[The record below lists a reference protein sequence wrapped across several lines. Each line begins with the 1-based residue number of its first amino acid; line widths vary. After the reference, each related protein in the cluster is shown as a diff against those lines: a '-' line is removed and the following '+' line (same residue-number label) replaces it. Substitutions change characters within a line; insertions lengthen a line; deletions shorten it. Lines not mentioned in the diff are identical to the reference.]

1 MEFCR
6 MTRPSSWQE
15 RLKKVRP
22 IQARRCGGW
31 KRLNP
36 ELLSH
41 SAGAFD
47 NWPVLVIDREPC
59 SEAGRGVGHVAGAGM
74 DQRDV
79 RDAWEKFVERGALS
93 ADLRSSVAASWQRSK
108 NHQIAVDR
116 PKAPLV
122 ADAELFRHRS
132 KHASLRHAA
141 RCALDSS
148 RTFLSD
154 ANSIMILTDP
164 TGLIIDTQ
172 GDDRVIDA
180 GRTVHLEHGG
190 RWSEAD
196 IGTNAIGAAIAESKP
211 VQIHGVEHFCTEVQR
226 WTCAAVP
233 VHDPTDGEL
242 LGVVDISGPASTF
255 NPQSLALAVSAG
267 HHVESVLA
275 QSVRQDHEK
284 LLCHFLAKRSLWASE
299 DFIVLDR
306 RGMIL
311 HATERALGAMRDHR
325 LGIDNDAATRFLK
338 ALPFEEWPIKL
349 RELLPNA
356 SFDLVNNG
364 TSGIGAI
371 IVLHTRRRLP
381 TADRDIQKPKTTFER
396 REAASSSPP
405 RKDMTPRPRHL
416 EDTIGDATS
425 SFVARDPTVRAIVRQ
440 VETAAARKMP
450 ILIRGETGT
459 GKEQLARHAHAAS
472 RRKGAFVPV
481 NCAAFP
487 ESLIEAELFGYA
499 DGAFTGARRGG
510 SIGLVKE
517 ADGGTLF
524 LDEIGDM
531 PVALQ
536 AVLLRLL
543 DDWTV
548 RPVGGVRAK
557 VDVFLVSATNASLDR
572 AIAEGRFRSDL
583 LYRLNTLE
591 VTLPKLRD
599 RADFDA
605 ITHHLLHAID
615 PACEITPA
623 TMSRLAARSWPGNI
637 RELRNVLARFT
648 LAAAN
653 GVIDDAAVESS
664 SDPPP
669 RTASGS
675 LHDIQRTRI
684 LVVYAETA
692 GNVSETARRLGVS
705 RNTIYRALAQLGSK

>member
-1 MEFCR
+1 
-6 MTRPSSWQE
+6 
-15 RLKKVRP
+15 
-22 IQARRCGGW
+22 
-31 KRLNP
+31 
-36 ELLSH
+36 
-41 SAGAFD
+41 
-47 NWPVLVIDREPC
+47 
-59 SEAGRGVGHVAGAGM
+59 M
-74 DQRDV
+74 DQREV

-108 NHQIAVDR
+108 NHQVTVDR
-116 PKAPLV
+116 AKAPLV

-141 RCALDSS
+141 RCALDNS

-211 VQIHGVEHFCTEVQR
+211 VQIRGVEHFCTEVQR

-255 NPQSLALAVSAG
+255 NPQSLALAVSVG

-284 LLCHFLAKRSLWASE
+284 LLCHFLAKRSLWATE
-299 DFIVLDR
+299 EFIVLDR
-306 RGMIL
+306 RGTIL
-311 HATERALGAMRDHR
+311 HATERALGAVQHNRRD
-325 LGIDNDAATRFLK
+325 LGNDAATRSLK
-338 ALPFEEWPIKL
+338 ALAFEDWPAKL
-349 RELLPNA
+349 KELLPNA

-371 IVLHTRRRLP
+371 IVLHARRRLP
-381 TADRDIQKPKTTFER
+381 AFER
-396 REAASSSPP
+396 REPASPSPARKDLPP
-405 RKDMTPRPRHL
+405 RPQLL
-416 EDTIGDATS
+416 ENTAGDTTS
-425 SFVARDPTVRAIVRQ
+425 SFVACDPTVRAIVRQ

-472 RRKGAFVPV
+472 GRKGAFVPV
-481 NCAAFP
+481 NCAALP

-510 SIGLVKE
+510 AIGLVKE

-531 PVALQ
+531 PVTLQ

-548 RPVGGVRAK
+548 RPIGGVRAK
-557 VDVFLVSATNASLDR
+557 VDVFLVSATNATLDK

-591 VTLPKLRD
+591 VTLPRLRD
-599 RADFDA
+599 RTDFDA
-605 ITHHLLHAID
+605 IVRHLLGAID
-615 PACEITPA
+615 PNCEVTPA
-623 TMSRLAARSWPGNI
+623 TLAHLAARPWPGNI
-637 RELRNVLARFT
+637 RELRNMLARFT
-648 LAAAN
+648 LAADGFIDEA
-653 GVIDDAAVESS
+653 GVEAMIHQA
-664 SDPPP
+664 PLP
-669 RTASGS
+669 TSGS
-675 LHDIQRTRI
+675 LHETQRCHI
-684 LVVYAETA
+684 LAVHAETA

-705 RNTIYRALAQLGSK
+705 RNTVYRALGQKTPR

>member
-1 MEFCR
+1 
-6 MTRPSSWQE
+6 
-15 RLKKVRP
+15 
-22 IQARRCGGW
+22 
-31 KRLNP
+31 
-36 ELLSH
+36 
-41 SAGAFD
+41 
-47 NWPVLVIDREPC
+47 
-59 SEAGRGVGHVAGAGM
+59 M
-74 DQRDV
+74 DQREV
-79 RDAWEKFVERGALS
+79 RDAWQKFVERGALS

-108 NHQIAVDR
+108 NHQITVDR
-116 PKAPLV
+116 ARAPLV

-132 KHASLRHAA
+132 KHTSLRQAA
-141 RCALDSS
+141 RCALDNS

-211 VQIHGVEHFCTEVQR
+211 VQIRGAEHFCTEVQR

-233 VHDPTDGEL
+233 IHDPIDGEL

-255 NPQSLALAVSAG
+255 NPQSFALAVSVG

-284 LLCHFLAKRSLWASE
+284 LLCHFLAKRSLWAAE
-299 DFIVLDR
+299 EFVLLDR
-306 RGMIL
+306 RGTIL
-311 HATERALGAMRDHR
+311 HATERALGAKDDHR
-325 LGIDNDAATRFLK
+325 GIGDDAATRFLK
-338 ALPFEEWPIKL
+338 ALPFEEWPVKL
-349 RELLPNA
+349 KELLPNA

-371 IVLHTRRRLP
+371 IVLHARRRSL
-381 TADRDIQKPKTTFER
+381 TADRDVRKLKPTFGR
-396 REAASSSPP
+396 RETASSPP
-405 RKDMTPRPRHL
+405 RKNLTARPRHL
-416 EDTIGDATS
+416 EDPIGDTTFN
-425 SFVARDPTVRAIVRQ
+425 FVARDPAVRAIVRQ

-472 RRKGAFVPV
+472 GRRGAFVPV
-481 NCAAFP
+481 NCAALP

-499 DGAFTGARRGG
+499 EGAFTGARRDGA
-510 SIGLVKE
+510 IGLVKE

-543 DDWTV
+543 DDWTL

-557 VDVFLVSATNASLDR
+557 VDVFLISATNASLDK

-591 VTLPKLRD
+591 VMLPKLRD
-599 RADFDA
+599 RNDFDA
-605 ITHHLLHAID
+605 IVRHLLGAID
-615 PACEITPA
+615 PNCEITPSTIA
-623 TMSRLAARSWPGNI
+623 HLAARPWPGNI

-648 LAAAN
+648 LAATGGLIDEA
-653 GVIDDAAVESS
+653 GVQAMTDRAA
-664 SDPPP
+664 PT
-669 RTASGS
+669 TAGS
-675 LHDIQRTRI
+675 LHDIQRARI

-692 GNVSETARRLGVS
+692 GNISETARRLGVS
-705 RNTIYRALAQLGSK
+705 RNTIYRALGEKKPK

>member
-1 MEFCR
+1 
-6 MTRPSSWQE
+6 
-15 RLKKVRP
+15 
-22 IQARRCGGW
+22 
-31 KRLNP
+31 
-36 ELLSH
+36 
-41 SAGAFD
+41 
-47 NWPVLVIDREPC
+47 
-59 SEAGRGVGHVAGAGM
+59 M
-74 DQRDV
+74 DQREV

-108 NHQIAVDR
+108 NHQITVDR
-116 PKAPLV
+116 AKAPLV
-122 ADAELFRHRS
+122 ADGELFRHRS

-141 RCALDSS
+141 RCALDNS

-211 VQIHGVEHFCTEVQR
+211 VQIRGAEHFCTEVQR

-255 NPQSLALAVSAG
+255 NPQSLALAVSVG

-284 LLCHFLAKRSLWASE
+284 LLCHFLSKRSLWVTE
-299 DFIVLDR
+299 ECIVLDR
-306 RGMIL
+306 RGAIL
-311 HATERALGAMRDHR
+311 HASERALGAIQHNRRD
-325 LGIDNDAATRFLK
+325 LGDDAATRFLK
-338 ALPFEEWPIKL
+338 ALPFEDWPAKL
-349 RELLPNA
+349 KELLPNA
-356 SFDLVNNG
+356 SFDLVSNG

-371 IVLHTRRRLP
+371 IVLHARRRLP
-381 TADRDIQKPKTTFER
+381 TAERDVQKLKPAFEP
-396 REAASSSPP
+396 REAANSSPH
-405 RKDMTPRPRHL
+405 RKDLTPRPQHL
-416 EDTIGDATS
+416 ENTAGGTIS

-472 RRKGAFVPV
+472 GRKGAFVPV
-481 NCAAFP
+481 NCAALP

-510 SIGLVKE
+510 AIGLVKE

-531 PVALQ
+531 PVTLQ

-548 RPVGGVRAK
+548 RPIGGVRAK
-557 VDVFLVSATNASLDR
+557 VDVFLVSATNATLDK
-572 AIAEGRFRSDL
+572 AIAGGRFRSDL

-591 VTLPKLRD
+591 VTLPRLRD
-599 RADFDA
+599 RTDFDA
-605 ITHHLLHAID
+605 IVHHLLGSID
-615 PACEITPA
+615 QNCEVTSA
-623 TMSRLAARSWPGNI
+623 TIAHLAARPWPGNI
-637 RELRNVLARFT
+637 RELRNMLARFT
-648 LAAAN
+648 LTAD
-653 GVIDDAAVESS
+653 GFIDGAEAMIHQA
-664 SDPPP
+664 PL
-669 RTASGS
+669 TTSGS
-675 LHDIQRTRI
+675 LQETQRSHI
-684 LVVYAETA
+684 LAVHAETA

-705 RNTIYRALAQLGSK
+705 RNTIYRALGQKTPR

>member
-1 MEFCR
+1 
-6 MTRPSSWQE
+6 
-15 RLKKVRP
+15 
-22 IQARRCGGW
+22 
-31 KRLNP
+31 
-36 ELLSH
+36 
-41 SAGAFD
+41 
-47 NWPVLVIDREPC
+47 
-59 SEAGRGVGHVAGAGM
+59 M
-74 DQRDV
+74 DQREV
-79 RDAWEKFVERGALS
+79 LAAWEKFVERGALS

-108 NHQIAVDR
+108 NHRVTIDR
-116 PKAPLV
+116 ARAPLV

-141 RCALDSS
+141 RCALENSK
-148 RTFLSD
+148 TFLSD

-180 GRTVHLEHGG
+180 GRSVHLEHGG

-211 VQIHGVEHFCTEVQR
+211 VQIRGAEHFCSKVQR

-255 NPQSLALAVSAG
+255 NPQSLALAVSVG

-275 QSVRQDHEK
+275 QSVRQDREE
-284 LLCHFLAKRSLWASE
+284 LLCRFLAKRSLWVNDE
-299 DFIVLDR
+299 CIVLDR
-306 RGMIL
+306 RGVIL
-311 HATERALGAMRDHR
+311 HATERALSALRNNRHGFDDGAP
-325 LGIDNDAATRFLK
+325 TRFLK
-338 ALPFEEWPIKL
+338 TLPFDEWPVKL
-349 RELLPNA
+349 KELLPNA
-356 SFDLVNNG
+356 SFDFVKSE

-371 IVLHTRRRLP
+371 MVLHARRRLP
-381 TADRDIQKPKTTFER
+381 SADRDVQKLKPAFER
-396 REAASSSPP
+396 HETFSRP
-405 RKDMTPRPRHL
+405 RKDLTPGPQHL
-416 EDTIGDATS
+416 QDDVGSTNS
-425 SFVARDPTVRAIVRQ
+425 SFIARDPTVRAIVRQ

-472 RRKGAFVPV
+472 RRTGAFVPV
-481 NCAAFP
+481 NCTALP

-510 SIGLVKE
+510 AIGLVKE

-557 VDVFLVSATNASLDR
+557 VDVFLVSATNASLDK

-591 VTLPKLRD
+591 VTLPRLRD
-599 RADFDA
+599 RVDFDA
-605 ITHHLLHAID
+605 IVHHLLGAID
-615 PACEITPA
+615 PNCEITSA
-623 TMSRLAARSWPGNI
+623 TIARLATRPWPGNI

-648 LAAAN
+648 LAASDGFIDEA
-653 GVIDDAAVESS
+653 GVEATINQ
-664 SDPPP
+664 
-669 RTASGS
+669 ASPTTPGS
-675 LHDIQRTRI
+675 LHDIQRARI

-692 GNVSETARRLGVS
+692 GNISETARRLGVS
-705 RNTIYRALAQLGSK
+705 RNTIYRALGQKTPR